1 MSLNHVRRWLIVEV
15 HRTNGLLPD
24 TNGVHRTWIA
34 QARLL
39 TNVNPETLRR
49 PWDVHSSVVRHLVLL
64 ETGRCSH
71 GQMRRSG

>member
-1 MSLNHVRRWLIVEV
+1 MALNHVRWRLIVEV
-15 HRTNGLLPD
+15 HRTNRLLPD

-39 TNVNPETLRR
+39 TNVDPETLRW
-49 PWDVHSSVVRHLVLL
+49 PWDVHSRVVRNLVLL
-64 ETGRCSH
+64 EAGRCSH